1 MSTFEISKNT
11 HFFPLVEF
19 LAEYRT
25 ERQLLNGLIDGSV
38 DTILLFDCDTEEMK
52 KPFPRLTIVDELE
65 DSLSVRVGFAVEE
78 GNENLEACLQRRT
91 KSLKSE
97 AESSAEHID
106 DYDDEDDDWQVFKQL
121 KCAE

>member
-65 DSLSVRVGFAVEE
+65 DSLSVKVGFAVEE

-97 AESSAEHID
+97 ADQTNDFAGF
-106 DYDDEDDDWQVFKQL
+106 DDEDDHRQVCKQL
-121 KCAE
+121 KCAK

>member
-38 DTILLFDCDTEEMK
+38 DTILLFDCDAEEMK

-97 AESSAEHID
+97 AESSAEQID

>member
-1 MSTFEISKNT
+1 MKSARI
-11 HFFPLVEF
+11 HIFPLVEF

-78 GNENLEACLQRRT
+78 GNENLETCLQRRT

-97 AESSAEHID
+97 AESSAEQTD
-106 DYDDEDDDWQVFKQL
+106 DDDDEDDDWQVFKQL